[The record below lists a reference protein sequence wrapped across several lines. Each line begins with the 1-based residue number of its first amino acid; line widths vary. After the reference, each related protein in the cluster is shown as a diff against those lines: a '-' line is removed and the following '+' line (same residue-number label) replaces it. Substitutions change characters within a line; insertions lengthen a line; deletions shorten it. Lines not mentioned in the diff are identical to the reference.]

1 MIKFNNVSKNFSNVQ
16 ALKNINLDIN
26 ENKIYCLLGENG
38 AGKTTLLKCI
48 SGFTKVSSGELLVN
62 NTIVNKLY
70 MPELVSF
77 IGEREHINLKVK
89 DLINLASYFQENFD
103 IHFANEMIIKFNL
116 DRDKKYKK
124 LSLGM
129 KTMVNTII
137 GLASNNK
144 IILLDEPVLGF
155 DVIMRNKFYSL
166 LEESSKQHP
175 KIIIVSTH
183 LIDEIS
189 KVAEDIIILN
199 RGSILLNT
207 TITDL
212 QEKAYIVTGLSKDVD
227 KSIKDKNIINVNTIG
242 KFKTATIYD
251 SRITPNENVEI
262 SNIGLQDFFSSL
274 IGGNNIE

>member
-1 MIKFNNVSKNFSNVQ
+1 MIKFNNVSKNFGNVQ

-166 LEESSKQHP
+166 LEESSRQLP